1 MTAAMNI
8 LPTIDAQDKHLLNFG
23 KAVLSA
29 LPYDPSDDQMLL
41 IAGFGHFLLYGG
53 ERSAFLLNGYAG
65 TGKTSMTGAMVK
77 VLSEAGTKTVLL
89 APTGRAAKIFA
100 DYSGHSAFTIHRK
113 IYRQRS
119 YGPDGTFN
127 LAENKHRDTI
137 FIVDEASMIANHSAD
152 GAVFGSGH
160 LLDDLIEYVYQGQN
174 CRLMLIGDE
183 AQLPPVGQSLS
194 PALNVSVVEGYGLQV
209 YKVGLTSIARQ
220 AQESGIVHNATM
232 LRQIMGAEKLVIP
245 KLDVSSFPDL
255 EALSGEFV
263 IERIED
269 CYNGDGLSET
279 AIITRSNKRAVLY
292 NAAIRNQ
299 ILYREEELSS
309 GDILLVAKNN
319 YFWSEEYDDV
329 DFIANGDVVRVVR
342 IWGEAERRYGLRF
355 INATVEFP
363 FRQNLEMD
371 VKVVL
376 DCLFSDSP
384 ALSAEQSQQLFNG
397 VMSSLS
403 GDKPT
408 RLRALKKDPYYNAL
422 QVKYAYAMTCHKSQ
436 GGQWKNVFIDMGGI
450 APESMET
457 LDFLR
462 WLYTAITRATR
473 KVYLVNYLP
482 ATEN

>member
-1 MTAAMNI
+1 M
-8 LPTIDAQDKHLLNFG
+8 
-23 KAVLSA
+23 
-29 LPYDPSDDQMLL
+29 
-41 IAGFGHFLLYGG
+41 
-53 ERSAFLLNGYAG
+53 
-65 TGKTSMTGAMVK
+65 
-77 VLSEAGTKTVLL
+77 
-89 APTGRAAKIFA
+89 
-100 DYSGHSAFTIHRK
+100 
-113 IYRQRS
+113 
-119 YGPDGTFN
+119 
-127 LAENKHRDTI
+127 
-137 FIVDEASMIANHSAD
+137 
-152 GAVFGSGH
+152 
-160 LLDDLIEYVYQGQN
+160 
-174 CRLMLIGDE
+174 
-183 AQLPPVGQSLS
+183 
-194 PALNVSVVEGYGLQV
+194 
-209 YKVGLTSIARQ
+209 GLTSIARQ

-232 LRQIMGAEKLVIP
+232 LRQNMGAEKLVIP